1 VSNPRARRASRE
13 SRSSSKK
20 GSWDSTE
27 TVVCVTTGHLLKDP
41 DAALEAS
48 GDTTKADATAE
59 AVREA
64 LD

>member
-1 VSNPRARRASRE
+1 VRKLLNE
-13 SRSSSKK
+13 
-20 GSWDSTE
+20 GVIDSTE
-27 TVVCVTTGHLLKDP
+27 KVACVTTGHLLKDP

-48 GDTTKADATAE
+48 GDTKKADATRE